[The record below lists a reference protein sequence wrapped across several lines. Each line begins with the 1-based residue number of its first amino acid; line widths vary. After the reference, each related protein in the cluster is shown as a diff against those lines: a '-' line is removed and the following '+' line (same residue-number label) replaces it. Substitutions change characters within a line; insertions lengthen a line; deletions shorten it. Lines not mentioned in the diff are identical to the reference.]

1 MFVPIWAPSEWTG
14 MVSTRPCIAL
24 CRHTLKAQ
32 LILLWNNSSN
42 NRTDHL
48 QLYDYLL
55 LIFVP
60 LRFGILNNHVWKWV
74 EKIAWKFSFRT
85 QLTQIHSSP
94 ALNSSIE
101 QRETN
106 CSVFLTLS
114 LAFFFFFFSSI
125 MLHCRTKFSD
135 YHVVSYFD
143 SPLPKLNASSTR
155 RTTRT
160 NLPPIRKGQM
170 ISL

>member
-32 LILLWNNSSN
+32 VILLWNNSSN

-60 LRFGILNNHVWKWV
+60 LRLGILNNHVWKWV

-114 LAFFFFFFSSI
+114 LAFFFFFFFHNAALQDQIFWLSCSILFWFSSPQI
-125 MLHCRTKFSD
+125 KCFQYS
-135 YHVVSYFD
+135 
-143 SPLPKLNASSTR
+143 
-155 RTTRT
+155 
-160 NLPPIRKGQM
+160 
-170 ISL
+170 